1 MIAVAVSVILAVLF
15 SAATLLGYVNPDAGT
30 FLAFAS
36 VLAALILKDKHKVK
50 REGILLIRRT
60 LRGREF
66 IDRIQKKHTMTW
78 SAAAKIGVAVGILF
92 MIIGAV
98 FMASQTVKILDGS
111 KEGGVRLILP
121 GPVSQPN
128 ADVPGVFLFP
138 WWIWVIG
145 IAAVIIPH
153 EFMHGIM
160 CRLEG
165 IRIKSVGWI
174 LLLIIPGA
182 FVEPDEKQL
191 QKAKRS
197 TKLKVYA
204 AGSFANIAIAFLILA
219 VFASVF
225 ALSFQPSGLAVQ
237 TVDGGPANLSGFYG
251 AITSIDGREIRNM
264 DDLSNAL
271 SAYSPGDTVSVK
283 AVDFNHIAPKF
294 GLDIS
299 PQPVAIAEGTE
310 REYSIVLSEKND
322 TKKSYMGV
330 VPRMEA
336 YSTAMPAAGYSFVSM
351 IFMYIYLFS
360 LGIGIVNLLPLKP
373 LDGGLIFEEIVGRFT
388 GRHKK
393 IVAFMSS
400 LMLLLLIFNLVGPVI
415 MG

>member
-15 SAATLLGYVNPDAGT
+15 SAATLFGYMNPDAGT
-30 FLAFAS
+30 FLAFVS

-50 REGILLIRRT
+50 REGIILIRRT

-78 SAAAKIGVAVGILF
+78 SAVAKIGVVVGILF
-92 MIIGAV
+92 MIIGAA
-98 FMASQTVKILDGS
+98 FLASQTMKILDGS

-174 LLLIIPGA
+174 LLFVIPGA

-204 AGSFANIAIAFLILA
+204 AGSFK
-219 VFASVF
+219 
-225 ALSFQPSGLAVQ
+225 
-237 TVDGGPANLSGFYG
+237 
-251 AITSIDGREIRNM
+251 TS
-264 DDLSNAL
+264 S
-271 SAYSPGDTVSVK
+271 
-283 AVDFNHIAPKF
+283 
-294 GLDIS
+294 
-299 PQPVAIAEGTE
+299 
-310 REYSIVLSEKND
+310 
-322 TKKSYMGV
+322 
-330 VPRMEA
+330 
-336 YSTAMPAAGYSFVSM
+336 
-351 IFMYIYLFS
+351 
-360 LGIGIVNLLPLKP
+360 
-373 LDGGLIFEEIVGRFT
+373 
-388 GRHKK
+388 
-393 IVAFMSS
+393 
-400 LMLLLLIFNLVGPVI
+400 
-415 MG
+415 